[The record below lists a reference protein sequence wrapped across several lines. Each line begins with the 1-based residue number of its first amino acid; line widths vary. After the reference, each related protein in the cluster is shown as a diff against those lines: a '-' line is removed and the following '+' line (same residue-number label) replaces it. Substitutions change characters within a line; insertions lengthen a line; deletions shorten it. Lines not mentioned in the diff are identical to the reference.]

1 MEYKEIITLKDGRTC
16 VLRNGTEADGKALL
30 DIYLLTHEQTDFL
43 LSYPDEAGMTVQ
55 QEAQFLKQK
64 TESPDEVELLAEVD
78 GSVVGAAGVGRV
90 GGKVKVRH
98 RADFGISV
106 DERYWGLGIG
116 RALTRAC
123 IALAKQAGYEQLEL
137 EAVADN
143 ERALALY
150 RSEGFREYGRNPKGF
165 RSRFTGWQEL
175 VLMRRELREPAA
187 RETEAEEGSSALVQ
201 AAMAY
206 VQDLF
211 QNDFGGHDAAHT
223 LRVYRNA
230 LAIAEAEPP
239 CDREIVA
246 LGALLHD
253 VDDHKLFATE
263 NNENARRFLA
273 AQGVDEARIEE
284 ICRVINAV
292 SFSQNRGRR
301 PETPEG
307 RIVQDA
313 DRLDAL
319 GAVGIARTFAYG
331 GAHGRSLEAS
341 IQHFHEKLLLIRD
354 ELNTDTARR
363 LAEKRHGFLKAFLA
377 EYEEETRA

>member
-1 MEYKEIITLKDGRTC
+1 MEYRETILLKDGRTC
-16 VLRNGTEADGKALL
+16 VLRNGTFDDGQAML
-30 DIYLLTHEQTDFL
+30 DIYLLTHGQTDFL
-43 LSYPDEAGMTVQ
+43 LSYPDEAAMTAE
-55 QEAQFLKQK
+55 QEALFLRER
-64 TESPDEVELLAEVD
+64 TLSDNGVELLAEVD
-78 GSVVGAAGVGRV
+78 GQIVGAAGVGPV
-90 GGKVKVRH
+90 GKKEKVRH
-98 RADFGISV
+98 RAEFGISV
-106 DERYWGLGIG
+106 DRAYWGLGIG
-116 RALTRAC
+116 RAMTRAC
-123 IALAKQAGYEQLEL
+123 IELAKRAGYEQLEL

-143 ERALALY
+143 AAALALY
-150 RSEGFREYGRNPKGF
+150 ESEGFREYGRNPKGF
-165 RSRFTGWQEL
+165 RSRLTGWQEL
-175 VLMRRELREPAA
+175 VYMRRELKEPAA
-187 RETEAEEGSSALVQ
+187 GAP
-201 AAMAY
+201 AAADSPLIRAAVAY
-206 VQDLF
+206 ARDLF

-223 LRVYRNA
+223 LRVYQNA
-230 LAIAEAEPP
+230 MAIAHREPP

-263 NNENARRFLA
+263 NNGNARRFLA
-273 AQGVDEARIEE
+273 AQGVEAERIEA

-301 PETPEG
+301 PETAEG

-331 GAHGRSLEAS
+331 GAHGRSQEAS
-341 IQHFHEKLLLIRD
+341 IDHFHEKLLRLRD

-377 EYEEETRA
+377 EYEEETRL

>member
-1 MEYKEIITLKDGRTC
+1 MEYKESITLKDGRTC
-16 VLRNGTEADGKALL
+16 VLRNGTFADGQAML
-30 DIYLLTHEQTDFL
+30 DIYLLTHGQTDFL
-43 LSYPDEAGMTVQ
+43 LSYPDEASMTAE
-55 QEAQFLKQK
+55 QEALFLRER
-64 TESPDEVELLAEVD
+64 TLSDNGIELLAEVE
-78 GSVVGAAGVGRV
+78 GRIVGAAGIGPVG
-90 GGKVKVRH
+90 KKEKVRH

-106 DERYWGLGIG
+106 DERYWHLGIG

-123 IALAKQAGYEQLEL
+123 IALARRAGYAQLEL

-143 ERALALY
+143 QAALALY
-150 RSEGFREYGRNPKGF
+150 ESVGFREYGRNPRGF
-165 RSRFTGWQEL
+165 RSRLTGWQEL
-175 VLMRRELREPAA
+175 VYMRLELEEQAAGEP
-187 RETEAEEGSSALVQ
+187 EEEGSALIQ
-201 AAMAY
+201 AAVAY

-230 LAIAEAEPP
+230 MDIAGREPP

-292 SFSQNRGRR
+292 SFSRNRGRR

-341 IQHFHEKLLLIRD
+341 IDHFHEKLLLLKD
-354 ELNTDTARR
+354 ELNTDEARR